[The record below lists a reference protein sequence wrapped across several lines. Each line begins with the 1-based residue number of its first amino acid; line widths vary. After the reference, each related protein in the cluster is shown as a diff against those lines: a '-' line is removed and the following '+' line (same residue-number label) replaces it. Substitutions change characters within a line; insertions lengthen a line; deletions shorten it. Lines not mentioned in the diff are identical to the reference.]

1 MAVVDVHTHFL
12 PLEFVDL
19 LRSGQGPPGV
29 ELAEREG
36 EDPLIRHDNGLTY
49 PVFPVFHD
57 ASAKIEQMDRDG
69 IDVSVTSISPS
80 LFLYWTEA
88 SETARVSR
96 LLNDAA
102 AALAERGGNRIQAMA
117 TVPMNDPE
125 EAAGELRRARSELGL
140 VGVEIGTSV
149 GDLQLDDRS
158 FDPFFAAA
166 AELGTPV
173 MLHPYL
179 SMISPPGPAYE
190 GFHLANVVGNP
201 LETFAA
207 AARLI
212 VGGVF
217 DRHPALTV
225 LLVHGGGALPYQL
238 GRLEHAYGAREET
251 RQVAD
256 RNPISYLDNFI
267 FDTVVFEPRALD
279 FLLAFAGPERVAF
292 GTDLPFDMADV
303 SALELNDRAG
313 AEVAE
318 LVLEKNA
325 LAAFGIG
332 EVAAS

>member
-12 PLEFVDL
+12 PVEFVDL
-19 LRSGQGPPGV
+19 LRSGEGPPGV
-29 ELAEREG
+29 EVAERKGEG
-36 EDPLIRHDNGLTY
+36 PLIRHDNGLTY

-57 ASAKIEQMDRDG
+57 ASAKLEQMDRDG
-69 IDVSVTSISPS
+69 IDVSITSISPS
-80 LFLYWTEA
+80 LFLYWTEP

-102 AALAERGGNRIQAMA
+102 AGLAERGGDRIEAMA
-117 TVPMNDPE
+117 TVPMNDPA
-125 EAAGELRRARSELGL
+125 EAARELRRAHLELGL

-149 GDLQLDDRS
+149 GDVQLDDPS
-158 FDPFFAAA
+158 LDPFFAAA

-179 SMISPPGPAYE
+179 SMISPPSPAYE
-190 GFHLANVVGNP
+190 GYHLSNVVGNP

-217 DRHPALTV
+217 DRHPAITV

-238 GRLEHAYGAREET
+238 GRLEHAYGARDET
-251 RQVAD
+251 REVAK
-256 RNPISYLDNFI
+256 RNPMSYLDNLL

-279 FLLAFAGPERVAF
+279 FLLDLAGPERVAF
-292 GTDLPFDMADV
+292 GTDVPFDMADV
-303 SALELNDRAG
+303 SALELTDRGGAG
-313 AEVAE
+313 VAE
-318 LVLEKNA
+318 QVLETTA
-325 LAAFGIG
+325 LSAFRIG